1 MPIDDSVRNALAELK
16 SVLPE
21 LRATP
26 GMSVNIYRVLHR
38 CVSAAGTDE
47 EKSLLETY
55 HGLRDINA
63 ITNLVEGLLGRYKP

>member
-21 LRATP
+21 LKRTP
-26 GMSVNIYRVLHR
+26 GMSVNTYNILVR
-38 CVSAAGTDE
+38 CVSAAGTDG

-63 ITNLVEGLLGRYKP
+63 IANLVDSLLGRYGF